1 MLGLVPLESLKELL
15 SPNAMSFHYTQNGL
29 YQTLGSECS
38 LQAPEHLSA
47 HFALML

>member
-1 MLGLVPLESLKELL
+1 MLGLISLESLKELL
-15 SPNAMSFHYTQNGL
+15 SPNAVRLHYTHDGL